1 MNPSIEVAKKIAGFL
16 GSTVGYLLG
25 ETQEANLFKNP
36 DMPVRLNDIVELPDK
51 EKEGLLLN
59 MYAFLQDAKTRKAY
73 ARK

>member
-51 EKEGLLLN
+51 EKEALLLN
-59 MYAFLQDAKTRKAY
+59 VDAFLPDAKTHKAY
-73 ARK
+73 TRK